1 MRDEDIEHALR
12 SLAVTGSEK
21 EPRYRLDDET
31 LERLVDLQLKAC
43 KPTENPKDETDEKA
57 FAVLRNL
64 PIYSKRLL
72 QIFVPTA
79 AVIVAFLA
87 LRPLPRPI
95 DPHSGSITQE
105 VRHFA
110 TIRVEQWHDF
120 PRPGFHGAGTFSGP
134 FAEFNQE
141 VGLRCDFPARKVVIR
156 LAGGRLLSGSL
167 TPDPSLN
174 EPKRSDRQ
182 YYRVDVSGSLKDG
195 TVVQA
200 SGSLTAVD
208 PVLAQTPA
216 ASVNGEDIAE
226 ATLVLEVFAE
236 GRSLGK
242 LERTRFR

>member
-1 MRDEDIEHALR
+1 MKDEDIEHALR
-12 SLAVTGSEK
+12 SLAVTGSEE
-21 EPRYRLDDET
+21 EPRHRLDDET

-43 KPTENPKDETDEKA
+43 KPTENPKDETGEKA

-72 QIFVPTA
+72 QILVPTA

-87 LRPLPRPI
+87 LRPPPR
-95 DPHSGSITQE
+95 HMEQYSGSITQQ
-105 VRHFA
+105 VYTA
-110 TIRVEQWHDF
+110 PINLEQWHNF
-120 PRPGFHGAGTFSGP
+120 PRRGVDDTRTFSGP
-134 FAEFNQE
+134 FADFNKD
-141 VGLRCDFPARKVVIR
+141 VGVRYDFPARKIVLR

-216 ASVNGEDIAE
+216 APVNGEDFAE

-236 GRSLGK
+236 GRSLGT
-242 LERTRFR
+242 LERTWFR